1 MSVQSVQGRIAL
13 EDVFYQNIITY
24 SIQFLD
30 EMPIEW
36 DVLIIEMTLLGTII
50 YSAIFVESWVA
61 KRKSHL
67 KEKEDARRTIEFVAS
82 DLRKKIR
89 FIDDSMQHKDFK
101 PFFTDMWDSI
111 ILSGKQMVLPFEL
124 FENLQHTYSWM
135 KYYNTELEQKGKD
148 NGEAAVMEILAE
160 VKDSIGQSLELL
172 KADKL

>member
-1 MSVQSVQGRIAL
+1 
-13 EDVFYQNIITY
+13 
-24 SIQFLD
+24 
-30 EMPIEW
+30 MPIEW

-61 KRKSHL
+61 KRKLRL

-89 FIDDSMQHKDFK
+89 FIDDSMRYKDFK

-111 ILSGKQMVLPFEL
+111 LLSGRQMVLPFEL

-135 KYYNTELEQKGKD
+135 KYYNNELEQRGND
-148 NGEAAVMEILAE
+148 DGEAVVMEILGE
-160 VKDSIGQSLELL
+160 VKGSIGQSLELL
-172 KADKL
+172 KESRL